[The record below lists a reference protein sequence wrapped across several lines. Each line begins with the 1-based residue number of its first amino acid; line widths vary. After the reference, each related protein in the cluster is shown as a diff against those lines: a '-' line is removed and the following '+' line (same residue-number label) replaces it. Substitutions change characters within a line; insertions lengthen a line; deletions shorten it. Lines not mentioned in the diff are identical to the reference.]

1 MVISL
6 TCTAIFSSISHPCP
20 MADALLD
27 GRLGV
32 CAVMMCAAMLLA
44 IFTLSDTEII
54 VAATLAVALEF
65 VAGAA

>member
-1 MVISL
+1 
-6 TCTAIFSSISHPCP
+6 
-20 MADALLD
+20 MADAILD
-27 GRLGV
+27 GRLGF
-32 CAVMMCAAMLLA
+32 CAVMMSAAMLLA